1 MFIWSDN
8 IKLPHNLYDEIVNK
22 IEKNYSNR
30 EKFYT
35 SFYEDGY
42 KFADLLVPYYGNL
55 IEKIMRDLGMF
66 KRTTYKYN
74 LWVQMYNS
82 ETTTHEPHEHFTGNE
97 ILSFNHIIN
106 SSNEKCFYFLDD
118 DNNKTYPGNQQT
130 GDIFAW
136 CPWLMHGVDKVKET
150 NTNRL
155 IVAGNVWLKTYQN
168 RAIITR
174 T

>member
-1 MFIWSDN
+1 MLIWSDN

-106 SSNEKCFYFLDD
+106 SSNEKCFYFS
-118 DNNKTYPGNQQT
+118 
-130 GDIFAW
+130 F
-136 CPWLMHGVDKVKET
+136 
-150 NTNRL
+150 
-155 IVAGNVWLKTYQN
+155 
-168 RAIITR
+168 
-174 T
+174 

>member
-1 MFIWSDN
+1 MLIWSDN

-42 KFADLLVPYYGNL
+42 KFTDVLVPYYGKL

-66 KRTTYKYN
+66 KRTKYKFN

-82 ETTTHEPHEHFTGNE
+82 ETTTHPPHEHYTGAE

-106 SSNEKCFYFLDD
+106 ASKEKCFYFLDD
-118 DNNKTYPGNQQT
+118 YNNKIYPENQQT

-136 CPWLMHGVDKVKET
+136 SPWLMHGVDTVSYT
-150 NTNRL
+150 HLTL
-155 IVAGNVWLKTYQN
+155 PTSDLV
-168 RAIITR
+168 
-174 T
+174 

>member
-1 MFIWSDN
+1 MLIWSDN
-8 IKLPHNLYDEIVNK
+8 IKLPQNLYDEIVNK
-22 IEKNYSNR
+22 IEKNYINR

-42 KFADLLVPYYGNL
+42 KFSDVLVPYYGNL

-118 DNNKTYPGNQQT
+118 DNNKTYPDNQQT

-136 CPWLMHGVDKVKET
+136 CPWLMHGVDKVKEP